1 MKRAFFVTL
10 LVLSL
15 QSCALFSKGE
25 VTTRRYFSP
34 DLPAAQNANLER
46 RTDLQLRLARVS
58 ANRTL
63 SERIMYRDSEHE
75 VGFYDD
81 LVWTERPEAYLA
93 RGLTRVLFEERGLRS
108 IVGGPG
114 PTLDVELVRFEEVK
128 APAHVA
134 RVRITFTLS
143 DERLVSVQK
152 TLNLERPIAATTA
165 KEALGPALA
174 EAMGEALRDAISELS
189 SVVMA
194 ELAKTPAPVKTTAR

>member
-1 MKRAFFVTL
+1 MNRSLILCLAA
-10 LVLSL
+10 LSL

-34 DLPAAQNANLER
+34 DLPVAQNANLER

-75 VGFYDD
+75 VGFYEE

-128 APAHVA
+128 APTHVA

-152 TLNLERPIAATTA
+152 TVNLERPVAEAAA

-189 SVVMA
+189 TVVMA
-194 ELAKTPAPVKTTAR
+194 ELAKASAPIKTTAR

>member
-1 MKRAFFVTL
+1 MKRSLFLCVV
-10 LVLSL
+10 VLGF

-34 DLPAAQNANLER
+34 DLPVAQNANLER

-58 ANRTL
+58 ATRTL

-114 PTLDVELVRFEEVK
+114 PTLDVELMRFEEVK
-128 APAHVA
+128 EPAHVA

-143 DERLVSVQK
+143 DERLVSIQK
-152 TLNLERPIAATTA
+152 TVNLERPIAATTA
-165 KEALGPALA
+165 KEAQGPALA

-189 SVVMA
+189 TVVMA
-194 ELAKTPAPVKTTAR
+194 ELAKAPAPTKTTAR